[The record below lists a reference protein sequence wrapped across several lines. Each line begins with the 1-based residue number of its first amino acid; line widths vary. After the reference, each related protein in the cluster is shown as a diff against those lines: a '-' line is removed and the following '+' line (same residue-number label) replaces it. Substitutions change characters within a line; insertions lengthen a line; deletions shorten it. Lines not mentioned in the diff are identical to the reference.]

1 MTKKTTKARGL
12 GRGLDALFQEQVP
25 VVKRESE
32 NIDRQIQNE
41 DDQNRIIYIDI
52 NDIKPNENQPRKKFD
67 EDKIEELAESIKEHG
82 VIQPLIVSSTDNGYM
97 IVAGE
102 RRWRASRK
110 AGLKTVPCIVRDLT
124 EEENML
130 VTIIENLQRED
141 LDPVEEAKGLQQMIK
156 TYGLTQDQVSKS
168 VGKSRPYI
176 TNSLR
181 LLKLSDEIQ
190 DKISKGIIS
199 AGHARAILSLDKED
213 DRKKLCD
220 MIIKSQLSVR
230 EAEHQA
236 ALMNGTEKKPA
247 RKTRAK
253 KDPDIM
259 RIENDLKEKLGT
271 RVQIKK
277 NGKKGKIELSFFSDD
292 DLNRII
298 DLLASIS

>member
-1 MTKKTTKARGL
+1 MTKKASRTRGL
-12 GRGLDALFQEQVP
+12 GKGLDALFQEQVP
-25 VVKRESE
+25 VIDRESE
-32 NIDRQIQNE
+32 KIERNMKNA
-41 DDQNRIIYIDI
+41 DDENRIVYIDI
-52 NDIKPNENQPRKKFD
+52 NDIKPNENQPRKTFD
-67 EDKIEELAESIKEHG
+67 EDKIAELADSIKEHG
-82 VIQPLIVSSTDNGYM
+82 VIQPLIVSRAENGYM

-110 AGLKTVPCIVRDLT
+110 AGLKTVPCIVRELT

-181 LLKLSDEIQ
+181 LLKLSDDIQ
-190 DKISKGIIS
+190 DEISNGSIS
-199 AGHARAILSLDKED
+199 AGHARAILSLDSED
-213 DRKKLCD
+213 DRKKLCGR
-220 MIIKSQLSVR
+220 IIKDQLSVR
-230 EAEHQA
+230 AAENMA
-236 ALMNGTEKKPA
+236 AVMNGTEKKPA
-247 RKTRAK
+247 RKTRAR
-253 KDPDIM
+253 KDPDIA
-259 RIENDLKEKLGT
+259 RVESDLAEKLGT
-271 RVQIKK
+271 KVQIKK
-277 NGKKGKIELSFFSDD
+277 SGKKGRIELSFFSDD

>member
-82 VIQPLIVSSTDNGYM
+82 VIQPLIVSSADNGYM

-230 EAEHQA
+230 EAEHHA

-247 RKTRAK
+247 GKTRAK